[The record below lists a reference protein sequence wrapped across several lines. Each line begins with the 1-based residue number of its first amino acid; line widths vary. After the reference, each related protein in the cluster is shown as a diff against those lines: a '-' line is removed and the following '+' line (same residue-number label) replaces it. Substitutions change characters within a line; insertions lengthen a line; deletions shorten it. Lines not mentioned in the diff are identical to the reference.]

1 MTSWE
6 IENLTKNVL
15 MFDAELKTESNVYA
29 VLHQIIKQEEDTASM
44 DLYYDYLLNHIEKV
58 MIAFFDVILDDDE
71 YVIVAKEIIMCF
83 KKYEGIPVLAELIGN
98 LEETFDHFI
107 LGYES
112 DGSDSEEKSIS
123 DQLEKME
130 NEL

>member
-44 DLYYDYLLNHIEKV
+44 DLYYDYLLNHIDKV
-58 MIAFFDVILDDDE
+58 FDAFFDMPLADDE
-71 YVIVAKEIIMCF
+71 RIVIAKEVIMCF
-83 KKYEGIPVLAELIGN
+83 KKYEGIPLLTDLITN

-107 LGYES
+107 LGYEA
-112 DGSDSEEKSIS
+112 DITDEDRDIAKQLQKLESE
-123 DQLEKME
+123 L
-130 NEL
+130 